1 MREEKYNGW
10 TNYQTWR
17 VNLEIFDEIPED
29 WNEITADDCKC
40 YAEMIV
46 DNGSS
51 EGFALDYALA
61 FLQDVNWQEIAD
73 HLNEGLRIN
82 HT

>member
-1 MREEKYNGW
+1 MKEEKYNGW
-10 TNYQTWR
+10 TNYATWR
-17 VNLEIFDEIPED
+17 VALEMFDESPDAWE
-29 WNEITADDCKC
+29 EITAENCKV

-46 DNGSS
+46 YDGSS

-73 HLNEGLRIN
+73 HLNERLDEN
-82 HT
+82 A